1 MSRICNNGPWPL
13 SFSCVISKLTKLSSN
28 ESYSDQLGPGECTFI
43 RFLAIFATL
52 FEPLLRTFQRE
63 GRQDPRVDR
72 PLRRDWRGPPSERRR
87 GDDDRRGGDYYGPTS
102 TTDERG
108 RPRDEFESG
117 RPPFRKKPRKSGD
130 DWNEDRKP
138 IQREWPPVFESS
150 GASFIFDARSG
161 MFYEPASDFF
171 YDPKTKL
178 YYSNK
183 KQSYFR
189 FVADAN
195 PQFQPYGVQQ
205 NSVTGGSTAVAEGVD
220 PVSEATATA
229 VVPPADASAS
239 LSTEANA
246 SDATKPLE
254 KAEPKS
260 KIAICLKTSTLP
272 SKDSA
277 KQSLSQV
284 AAIEKSK
291 LIEKT
296 KISRKEVSQATPSTP
311 APSANH
317 SHKEHAKDMDK
328 WSERVKEMRD
338 DATLKTPVT
347 GKGKESED
355 VQANTPKIVKTPSGQ
370 PICVLCK
377 RKFASVEK
385 CECVRC
391 LSSQSEKA
399 FTSLTTC
406 PLTFSLHHSAT
417 A

>member
-1 MSRICNNGPWPL
+1 L
-13 SFSCVISKLTKLSSN
+13 
-28 ESYSDQLGPGECTFI
+28 
-43 RFLAIFATL
+43 IFVTL
-52 FEPLLRTFQRE
+52 FEWWLRTSQSE
-63 GRQDPRVDR
+63 GRHDPRVDR
-72 PLRRDWRGPPSERRR
+72 HPRRDWRGPPSERRS
-87 GDDDRRGGDYYGPTS
+87 GDDDRRRGDYYGPTS
-102 TTDERG
+102 THDERA
-108 RPRDEFESG
+108 RPRDEFVSE
-117 RPPFRKKPRKSGD
+117 RQPFRKKPRKSGD
-130 DWNEDRKP
+130 DWDEDRKP
-138 IQREWPPVFESS
+138 IQTEWPPVFETS

-183 KQSYFR
+183 KQNYFR

-205 NSVTGGSTAVAEGVD
+205 NIVTDGSTAFAHGVD

-229 VVPPADASAS
+229 VLPQADASAS

-246 SDATKPLE
+246 SDTTKPLE

-291 LIEKT
+291 LIEK
-296 KISRKEVSQATPSTP
+296 KMISRKEASQSTPSTP

-317 SHKEHAKDMDK
+317 SHKVHAKDMDK

-338 DATLKTPVT
+338 DATLKTPIT
-347 GKGKESED
+347 EGGKETD
-355 VQANTPKIVKTPSGQ
+355 AVQANTPKIVKTPSGQ

-377 RKFASVEK
+377 RKFANVEK
-385 CECVRC
+385 CECARC
-391 LSSQSEKA
+391 SSSQSNRA
-399 FTSLTTC
+399 LTSLIATC
-406 PLTFSLHHSAT
+406 PVTFSLYHSAP